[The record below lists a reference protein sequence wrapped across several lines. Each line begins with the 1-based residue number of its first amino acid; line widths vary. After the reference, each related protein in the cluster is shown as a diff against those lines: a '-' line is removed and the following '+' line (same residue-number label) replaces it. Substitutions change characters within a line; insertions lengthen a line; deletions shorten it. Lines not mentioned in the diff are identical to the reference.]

1 MITDKWKSNEWEL
14 VAKGTHLITFEKNQL
29 NIYSP
34 SLSEIIFWSYTFVMT
49 GLSMTDPHI
58 LIAGV
63 TTIVVCK

>member
-1 MITDKWKSNEWEL
+1 MRAI

-58 LIAGV
+58 LIAGI

>member
-1 MITDKWKSNEWEL
+1 MRAI

-49 GLSMTDPHI
+49 GLSMTDPYYT
-58 LIAGV
+58 GWYNYNSGM
-63 TTIVVCK
+63 

>member
-14 VAKGTHLITFEKNQL
+14 VARGTHLPLKKQL

-34 SLSEIIFWSYTFVMT
+34 LLSEIIFWSYTFVMT

-58 LIAGV
+58 LIAGI